1 MAAVKK
7 GDAKVPTPANS
18 STESATTKKKAV
30 APKTTPESKAVAP
43 KTAVKATKQEATAK
57 ATPPKQDAAA
67 TTAPPSATEPT
78 AASEAMSKLN
88 ALMVDFSARL
98 HQNQMQSNSI
108 RNDFKVLEKQ
118 LQKEFKTLA
127 KSGRRNKKATTR
139 APSGFVKPTLISD
152 DLAAFLNKEKG
163 IQMARTDVTR
173 EINAYIR
180 EHNLQDKQNGRRI
193 IADQKLTRLLNL
205 QTTDE
210 LTYFNL
216 QKYMS
221 PHFHKETPATAVAP
235 ATIGA

>member
-7 GDAKVPTPANS
+7 GDAKAPAPANA
-18 STESATTKKKAV
+18 STESAGAKKKA
-30 APKTTPESKAVAP
+30 APAKTTPEP
-43 KTAVKATKQEATAK
+43 KTAAKPAAKTTKQEAA
-57 ATPPKQDAAA
+57 PPKQEAAA
-67 TTAPPSATEPT
+67 PLSATEATP
-78 AASEAMSKLN
+78 ASEAMSKLN

-118 LQKEFKTLA
+118 LQKELKTLA
-127 KSGRRNKKATTR
+127 KSGRRNKKTTTR
-139 APSGFVKPTLISD
+139 SPSGFVKPTLISD

-205 QTTDE
+205 QTNDE

-221 PHFHKETPATAVAP
+221 PHFHKETPATATV
-235 ATIGA
+235 GA

>member
-7 GDAKVPTPANS
+7 GDTKAPANA
-18 STESATTKKKAV
+18 ESAGAKKKV
-30 APKTTPESKAVAP
+30 TPPKAASETKNAA
-43 KTAVKATKQEATAK
+43 KTAVKATTKQDASASKTAPPKQEAA
-57 ATPPKQDAAA
+57 
-67 TTAPPSATEPT
+67 APPSATEPT

-118 LQKEFKTLA
+118 LQKELKTLA
-127 KSGRRNKKATTR
+127 KSGRRNKKTTTR
-139 APSGFVKPTLISD
+139 SPSGFVKPTLISD

-205 QTTDE
+205 QTNDE

-221 PHFHKETPATAVAP
+221 PHFHKETPAVATVV
-235 ATIGA
+235 A